1 MIDINTA
8 TPDQLREA
16 MSLIA
21 TRLAQIEQQ
30 AATTEEGLRA
40 QLGSVVSELDKLI
53 GPDNPKVKSA
63 ATLTQANLYT
73 APELNAAS
81 GVAHGPT
88 GIHSQISALAF
99 PPTAANTPA
108 PWTLQSI
115 GSSRT
120 RAPARTAPPGSGL
133 GVQCERSP
141 IRRE

>member
-53 GPDNPKVKSA
+53 GPDNPTVKSA

-81 GVAHGPT
+81 GVAQLT
-88 GIHSQISALAF
+88 WLLTI
-99 PPTAANTPA
+99 
-108 PWTLQSI
+108 
-115 GSSRT
+115 
-120 RAPARTAPPGSGL
+120 ARTVRDLARVVSGT
-133 GVQCERSP
+133 
-141 IRRE
+141 ID